1 MPSPSSQVGDKN
13 LEFFSVCL
21 VSAFF
26 FFFFFFHFQDFL
38 TYLSFIS
45 QQLNLKKKKKNNRP
59 VEIHIFSYL
68 FLILNYHNTQAHKE
82 RAGDKGIMEIQ
93 ELK

>member
-21 VSAFF
+21 FDLGLVSA

-45 QQLNLKKKKKNNRP
+45 QQLNLKKKKKTTVLWRYIYLP
-59 VEIHIFSYL
+59 IYFLYLTISISSILSYS
-68 FLILNYHNTQAHKE
+68 FYIVVK
-82 RAGDKGIMEIQ
+82 
-93 ELK
+93 